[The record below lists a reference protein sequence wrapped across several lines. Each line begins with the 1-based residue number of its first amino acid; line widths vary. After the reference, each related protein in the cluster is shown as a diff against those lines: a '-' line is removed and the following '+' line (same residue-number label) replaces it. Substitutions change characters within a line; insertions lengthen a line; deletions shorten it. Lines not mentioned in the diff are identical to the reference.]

1 MHVGFWLVEV
11 VVISPNIQQSAV
23 PIGSMEKV
31 YVPSLAIKIS
41 QMLVNT
47 SYMDPMAYKSRPKM
61 SRPVPPPPVC
71 SLIQCAFDRK
81 EIGSKNG
88 LQLGRWIFTSLP
100 WWKGV
105 VFFCLT
111 ATPYLV
117 NVFYCSVFLQEH
129 EPNFK
134 KKRRTKVK
142 HQHLASLSRKSIWA
156 WFRFRWSLWIRLNGP
171 FSWNVFKFFC

>member
-105 VFFCLT
+105 VFFLFDSNPLLSQC
-111 ATPYLV
+111 
-117 NVFYCSVFLQEH
+117 FLLLCFLAGAWAKLQKE
-129 EPNFK
+129 ETDKSETSAPGFFVPK
-134 KKRRTKVK
+134 I
-142 HQHLASLSRKSIWA
+142 HLGVI
-156 WFRFRWSLWIRLNGP
+156 
-171 FSWNVFKFFC
+171 